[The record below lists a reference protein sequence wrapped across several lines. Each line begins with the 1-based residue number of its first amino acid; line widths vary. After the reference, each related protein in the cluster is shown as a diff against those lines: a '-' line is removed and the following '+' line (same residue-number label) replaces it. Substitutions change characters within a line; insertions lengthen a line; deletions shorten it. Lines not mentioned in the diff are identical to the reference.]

1 MGYGQKRRLKLM
13 QGAHPVQLLET
24 QYLTNE
30 AWLRRAP
37 MVRNAIKLIK
47 KPQKPIIKSRV

>member
-13 QGAHPVQLLET
+13 RGAHPVQLLET

-30 AWLRRAP
+30 GWLD
-37 MVRNAIKLIK
+37 MVTPRTNG
-47 KPQKPIIKSRV
+47 QECN